1 MTLYNVM
8 RKFFFFF
15 NANGNYYIYFN
26 DKDVVGQYKYTSVR
40 KYMHVGNSHLVP
52 IRKVGAS
59 IIIHKGFLSVIDY
72 SSCLLVCLHDH
83 LVKRGK

>member
-1 MTLYNVM
+1 MIWIGLDWIGLEDKDNEWGGILTLYNVM
-8 RKFFFFF
+8 RKFFFF

-52 IRKVGAS
+52 KLGCNKKS
-59 IIIHKGFLSVIDY
+59 G
-72 SSCLLVCLHDH
+72 
-83 LVKRGK
+83 GKYHNS

>member
-1 MTLYNVM
+1 M
-8 RKFFFFF
+8 RWDFDLIQCYARVFFF

-52 IRKVGAS
+52 KLGCNKKS
-59 IIIHKGFLSVIDY
+59 G
-72 SSCLLVCLHDH
+72 
-83 LVKRGK
+83 GKYHNS